1 MQKKLELSRLLSYA
15 GRYRFLTY
23 ASWVLSALSAFVAIL
38 PFWCVWRLIGMILS
52 EAGLHGLSDW
62 GWRAVGFAASS
73 MLIYIAGLMCSHL
86 AAFRIAANV
95 RIRLL
100 RHIASLPLG
109 VIERIGSGRL
119 RRIILETSG
128 AAETYLAHQLPDKYG
143 AIATALGLTSLLLSM
158 DWRLG
163 LLSLLPIALGFLIL
177 SRMTGQSMQRKMYEY
192 QNSLETMSNEAVEY
206 IRGIPV
212 VKTFGQTVFS
222 FKRFKEA
229 IQSYEH
235 WTIAY
240 TKELRLPMI
249 SYTLAVNSI
258 FIFLTAAGLIAA
270 RGGIDRGFLLKLI
283 LTIIVAPLISLTLTR
298 TMRQSEQEMVT
309 VDALNRI
316 DEVLAL
322 SPLPEA
328 VFPAHPMNASVEL
341 QNVTFCYGG
350 SEPAISKMSFS
361 VQAGQ
366 TVALVGPSGGGKTTL
381 ARLISRFFDP
391 QEGTVLLGGI
401 DIRNIAVNELMKNI
415 AFVFQDS
422 RLIKGSILDN
432 VRMAR
437 ANASRGEVIRALE
450 AAQCMDIIEKF
461 PKGVDTIIGA
471 GSVHLSGGEAQRIAV
486 ARAVLK
492 DAPVIIL
499 DEATA
504 FADPDNERR
513 MQAALSELAKGK
525 TVILI
530 AHRLSTVTGV
540 NKIVALKD
548 GRIAEQGGFEELI
561 ADNSSPTATP
571 GLFKRMWEDYRQ
583 SVEWKVGARS

>member
-119 RRIILETSG
+119 RRIIVETSG

-163 LLSLLPIALGFLIL
+163 LLSLLPIALGFFIL

-212 VKTFGQTVFS
+212 VKTFGQTIFS

-328 VFPAHPMNASVEL
+328 AFPAHPMNASVEL

-350 SEPAISKMSFS
+350 IEPAISKMSFS

-437 ANASRGEVIRALE
+437 TNASRGEVIRALE

-540 NKIVALKD
+540 SKIVVLKD